1 MGNSSLSQA
10 TYSLDNPGDTVPVRH
25 VAPRPR
31 QYDWP
36 HEHRPRLVSSAPD
49 THRLDAADIQL
60 LGLLAEGL
68 PLEAVGRRLE
78 LSDRTIRRRARAV
91 CDRIGVRAPIQ
102 AVAWAARRGLI

>member
-1 MGNSSLSQA
+1 MVNTSLSQA
-10 TYSLDNPGDTVPVRH
+10 IFTPDNVVDTMQPPTG
-25 VAPRPR
+25 ARP
-31 QYDWP
+31 WP
-36 HEHRPRLVSSAPD
+36 HERPRLVSAPESNP
-49 THRLDAADIQL
+49 LDAADIQL

-68 PLEAVGRRLE
+68 PLEAVGRRLD